1 MPAVP
6 PQISS
11 TKEEQM
17 SQVVP
22 GTRGATPRALPVD
35 LSIDQEQIA
44 SLIRSVLSQVRGIS
58 RQDAEDAVQESWIVL
73 AEKAE
78 QLEPGPIGG
87 YLMRTARFKAM
98 QIRDKRRDAISL
110 DTLMEIAG
118 DGIGELADTRFAS
131 PDTHAELAELAND
144 PVSARALE
152 AAAKGASPRVAPRGM
167 RHQCARYSDDQIAQV
182 RQLRTQGLTYRRIET
197 LTGVPAG
204 YCSNIVRRGAR
215 VTESTDGWSQQMV
228 IDALRRFHER
238 RGKAPRFRDVDG
250 DPTMPSANT
259 ARRHFG
265 TWREAVRAA
274 GLDPVYGERRV
285 RPWTQEEMVQAFCAW
300 RLRRKRWPNVADMTN
315 DSALPSPATTRRH
328 FGTQSPDR
336 LAEAVL
342 TLLA

>member
-22 GTRGATPRALPVD
+22 GTRCATPRALPVD

-118 DGIGELADTRFAS
+118 DGIGELPDTRFAS

-152 AAAKGASPRVAPRGM
+152 AA
-167 RHQCARYSDDQIAQV
+167 
-182 RQLRTQGLTYRRIET
+182 YRRIET
-197 LTGVPAG
+197 LTGVPAAALRNAESRSSCRG
-204 YCSNIVRRGAR
+204 CTDAPRLIIREAPRERVDFDHRGSNLGRYSQRRQKAPIYGLFLRGAPL
-215 VTESTDGWSQQMV
+215 V
-228 IDALRRFHER
+228 ICRR
-238 RGKAPRFRDVDG
+238 
-250 DPTMPSANT
+250 
-259 ARRHFG
+259 
-265 TWREAVRAA
+265 
-274 GLDPVYGERRV
+274 
-285 RPWTQEEMVQAFCAW
+285 
-300 RLRRKRWPNVADMTN
+300 
-315 DSALPSPATTRRH
+315 
-328 FGTQSPDR
+328 
-336 LAEAVL
+336 
-342 TLLA
+342 